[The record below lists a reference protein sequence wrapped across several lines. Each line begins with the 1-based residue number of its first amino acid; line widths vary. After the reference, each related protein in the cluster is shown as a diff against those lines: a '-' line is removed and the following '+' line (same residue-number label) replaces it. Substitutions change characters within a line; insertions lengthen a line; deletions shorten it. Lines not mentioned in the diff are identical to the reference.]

1 MPAVLVEKPK
11 RNEAMWNALRA
22 HIIRDRQ
29 KKKQE
34 QEADAEVERQRKER
48 ERQQKQDVM
57 TLGETRE
64 QISHLEI
71 RLSQLKEEK
80 HQLFL
85 QLKKVLNED
94 DIRRRQHVKESNE
107 MMSMHGGYPT
117 GAVALGSG
125 GHPQIFL
132 QPNMS
137 LAGRMPLY
145 KGPSGHGHSLLPPL
159 SQYEVLPNGAVMGAL
174 KRARSPSPPLQGYHQ
189 GYGYKPGT
197 MAAYPQQK
205 VDDGRRGHEY
215 VRAVLWN
222 KNSPLTPYPP
232 SQPPAGSSGAFYSHA
247 PVGAGGGGSPQVVV
261 GNTPPGHPPQPHSHP
276 VAVGTTAVSYVPSTA
291 TAQTVYTYAGPSA
304 HPQYAQAP
312 PGTPAPPR
320 DEAAGKHL
328 PQQPQAQPVPT
339 GGNSGAGGVY
349 LSHVGGPPRGI
360 PPPHS
365 QAYVGPIHQQ
375 QPLEHVGTKSASA
388 NFPVSGSGS
397 GVVSEADKYYSIGPP
412 PPPQSSM
419 AGMGVGIR
427 PPASHVPMH
436 ASSLPIQQPSQ
447 GTKTGSITTGYP
459 IRAQQS
465 PHVTSGSYVSAVST
479 PHSVYVSQAPGP
491 RLSYSQAGPPP
502 PHGANHPPPQPPP
515 HGRYS
520 VPGLQRE
527 V

>member
-22 HIIRDRQ
+22 HIVRERQ

-71 RLSQLKEEK
+71 RLSQLKDEK

-94 DIRRRQHVKESNE
+94 DIRRRQLVKESNE
-107 MMSMHGGYPT
+107 MMNMHGGYPT

-145 KGPSGHGHSLLPPL
+145 KGPPGHGHTLLPPL
-159 SQYEVLPNGAVMGAL
+159 SQYEVLPNGAMMGAL
-174 KRARSPSPPLQGYHQ
+174 KRTHSPSPPLQGYHQ
-189 GYGYKPGT
+189 GYGYKPAT

-222 KNSPLTPYPP
+222 KNSPLAPYPP
-232 SQPPAGSSGAFYSHA
+232 TQPPAGSSGAFYSHA
-247 PVGAGGGGSPQVVV
+247 PVGAATGGSPQVVV
-261 GNTPPGHPPQPHSHP
+261 GSAPPGHPPHSHP
-276 VAVGTTAVSYVPSTA
+276 VAVGTTAVTYAPSTA
-291 TAQTVYTYAGPSA
+291 TAQTVYTYAGA

-312 PGTPAPPR
+312 PGAPAPPR

-328 PQQPQAQPVPT
+328 TQQQQAQAVPT
-339 GGNSGAGGVY
+339 GGSSGAGNVY
-349 LSHVGGPPRGI
+349 MSHVGGPPRGI
-360 PPPHS
+360 PHN
-365 QAYVGPIHQQ
+365 QAYVGSMHQ
-375 QPLEHVGTKSASA
+375 QPLEHVGTKGNS
-388 NFPVSGSGS
+388 FPVSASGS
-397 GVVSEADKYYSIGPP
+397 GVVSEADKYYSVG

-419 AGMGVGIR
+419 AGIGIR
-427 PPASHVPMH
+427 PPTSHVPMH
-436 ASSLPIQQPSQ
+436 AASLPIQQPSQ
-447 GTKTGSITTGYP
+447 GAKTGSITSGYP

-491 RLSYSQAGPPP
+491 RLSYSQAGPP
-502 PHGANHPPPQPPP
+502 HGSSHPPPPPPP

-520 VPGLQRE
+520 VPGMQRE

>member
-11 RNEAMWNALRA
+11 RNETMWNALRA
-22 HIIRDRQ
+22 HIVRDRQ

-64 QISHLEI
+64 QISHLEV
-71 RLSQLKEEK
+71 RLSQLKDEK

-94 DIRRRQHVKESNE
+94 DIRRRQLVKEPNE
-107 MMSMHGGYPT
+107 MMSMHGGYPA
-117 GAVALGSG
+117 GGVALGSG

-137 LAGRMPLY
+137 LAGRTPLY
-145 KGPSGHGHSLLPPL
+145 KVPPGHGQHTPLPPL
-159 SQYEVLPNGAVMGAL
+159 NQYEVIPNGAMM
-174 KRARSPSPPLQGYHQ
+174 GYHQ
-189 GYGYKPGT
+189 SYGYKPGSIP
-197 MAAYPQQK
+197 AYPQQK

-222 KNSPLTPYPP
+222 KNSPLAPYPP
-232 SQPPAGSSGAFYSHA
+232 TQPPGSSSGAFYSHA
-247 PVGAGGGGSPQVVV
+247 PVGAGGGSAQVVV
-261 GNTPPGHPPQPHSHP
+261 GGAPPGHPPPPHSHP
-276 VAVGTTAVSYVPSTA
+276 VAVGTTAVSYAAATA
-291 TAQTVYTYAGPSA
+291 AAQTVYTYAGPSA
-304 HPQYAQAP
+304 HPQYAQG
-312 PGTPAPPR
+312 PGAPAPPR

-328 PQQPQAQPVPT
+328 SQQHQPPSAGSS
-339 GGNSGAGGVY
+339 GGGGVY

-360 PPPHS
+360 PPSHN
-365 QAYVGPIHQQ
+365 QGYVSSLHQQ
-375 QPLEHVGTKSASA
+375 PPLEHVGSKSGSAS
-388 NFPVSGSGS
+388 FPVSGSGG
-397 GVVSEADKYYSIGPP
+397 GVVSEAEKYYAVGPP

-419 AGMGVGIR
+419 AGVGVSIR
-427 PPASHVPMH
+427 PPCSHNPIH
-436 ASSLPIQQPSQ
+436 ATSLPIQQPPPQ
-447 GTKTGSITTGYP
+447 GAKTGGITSGYP
-459 IRAQQS
+459 IRAQQA

-491 RLSYSQAGPPP
+491 RLAYSQPGPPP
-502 PHGANHPPPQPPP
+502 PHGSHPPPP